1 MAATAKATPSVPRAQ
16 GSSSAKL
23 RVYEHLWALNQH
35 LQQARLTLQ
44 RLEKCPG
51 LRPALIRSYQVKL
64 EEVRSEANY
73 ELTEILSELEL
84 RDWAKFGRK
93 RRAWEK
99 WLEDPDDVYLQVEE
113 REEERRKKG
122 LPPRIGIILHPT
134 PGEPE
139 PQTPPE
145 ASGRRRARR

>member
-1 MAATAKATPSVPRAQ
+1 MVASPNVIPIGSPAQ
-16 GSSSAKL
+16 GSSSTKL
-23 RVYEHLWALNQH
+23 RVYECLFLLNQS
-35 LQQARLTLQ
+35 LQQVLRVLQ

-122 LPPRIGIILHPT
+122 LPSRIGILHPA
-134 PGEPE
+134 PEE
-139 PQTPPE
+139 PQHSPE
-145 ASGRRRARR
+145 APGRRRARR